1 MRKCGTV
8 KVVTKKQYPSARLT
22 MNVLR
27 LHPEAQ
33 IALIYSVFGG
43 LWILLSDR
51 FFVGFAATP
60 QALTEI
66 QTYKGWFFV
75 AVSALLIFFL
85 LRHSLEKERRAQA
98 ALKENQERILQGE
111 RQYRL
116 LFENNPLPMWIYD
129 QETLRFLA
137 VNQAARQKYGYSH
150 DEFLC
155 MTIKDIRP
163 ENEVPKLL
171 QNIQNHRE
179 QTQASGPWVH
189 KKKDGQFIYVEVFS
203 YGLEYFGSPARLVMA
218 NDVTERKQ
226 AEDALRESEERYRRL
241 TENAPD
247 LIYRYEFV
255 PERRFAYV
263 NPAATAITG
272 YTPEEHYADPD
283 LGFKLVD
290 SEDRPI
296 LEQVIHGKEGREP
309 LVLRWRK
316 KDGSLIWTDQRNVP
330 VYDQDNQLVAIE
342 GVARDITERKL
353 AEQSLRLVSV
363 RLAEAQE
370 AERLA
375 LSKELH
381 DQVGQSLTALGI
393 NLNLIRGAV
402 GRESPESLAL
412 RFDSS
417 FELLEEITEKIR
429 DVMSELHPPVLEDY
443 GLTAA
448 LRWLAERLKQ
458 QTGLD
463 VEVHG
468 KLIEPRLPLVIG
480 ISLFR
485 IAREALNNVVK
496 HSGVSHASIHLE
508 GEPDRV
514 LLRIEDNGK
523 GFQPRS
529 TVQDGQVHWGLATM
543 RERAEL
549 LNGRIAIDS
558 APGQGTRITISVPR
572 ETA

>member
-1 MRKCGTV
+1 MNTF
-8 KVVTKKQYPSARLT
+8 RLYSET
-22 MNVLR
+22 R
-27 LHPEAQ
+27 
-33 IALIYSVFGG
+33 IALIYLVFGG
-43 LWILLSDR
+43 LWILFSDR
-51 FFVGFAATP
+51 LLVRLAATP
-60 QALTEI
+60 QALTQI

-75 AVSALLIFFL
+75 AASAVLIFLL

-98 ALKENQERILQGE
+98 ALKANQERILQGE

-137 VNQAARQKYGYSH
+137 VNQAARRRYGYSH

-155 MTIKDIRP
+155 MTIDDIHP
-163 ENEVPKLL
+163 ENEVPRLL
-171 QNIQNHRE
+171 QNIQNRRE
-179 QTQASGPWVH
+179 QTQASGTTWVH

-203 YGLEYFGSPARLVMA
+203 YSLEYFGSPARLVMA

-263 NPAATAITG
+263 NPAATVITG
-272 YTPEEHYADPD
+272 YTPEEHYADPE
-283 LGFKLVD
+283 LGFNLILP
-290 SEDRPI
+290 EDRPL
-296 LEQVIHGKEGREP
+296 LEQAILGKEGRAP
-309 LVLRWRK
+309 LILRWRK
-316 KDGSLIWTDQRNVP
+316 KDGSIIWTDQRNVP
-330 VYDQDNQLVAIE
+330 VHDQGNQLVAIE
-342 GVARDITERKL
+342 GIARDITERKL
-353 AEQSLRLVSV
+353 AEQALRQVSV

-393 NLNLIRGAV
+393 NLNLARGAM
-402 GRESPESLAL
+402 GRESPETLDL

-429 DVMSELHPPVLEDY
+429 DVMAELHPPVLEDY
-443 GLTAA
+443 GLAAA
-448 LRWLAERLKQ
+448 LRWLAERLKRH
-458 QTGLD
+458 TGLEVD
-463 VEVHG
+463 VQG

-480 ISLFR
+480 VSLFR

-496 HSGVSHASIHLE
+496 HSGVTLASVYLE
-508 GEPDRV
+508 EESDRV
-514 LLRIEDNGK
+514 LLRIEDNGT
-523 GFQPRS
+523 GFQPHS
-529 TVQDGQVHWGLATM
+529 VVQDGQVHWGLATM

-549 LNGRIAIDS
+549 LKGRIHIDS
-558 APGQGTRITISVPR
+558 APGQGTRISISIPR
-572 ETA
+572 EVT

>member
-1 MRKCGTV
+1 MNTF
-8 KVVTKKQYPSARLT
+8 RLYSET
-22 MNVLR
+22 R
-27 LHPEAQ
+27 
-33 IALIYSVFGG
+33 IALIYLVFGG
-43 LWILLSDR
+43 LWILFSDR
-51 FFVGFAATP
+51 LLVRLAATP
-60 QALTEI
+60 QALTQI

-75 AVSALLIFFL
+75 AASAVLIFLL

-98 ALKENQERILQGE
+98 ALKANQERILQGE

-137 VNQAARQKYGYSH
+137 VNQAARRRYGYSH

-155 MTIKDIRP
+155 MTIDDIHP
-163 ENEVPKLL
+163 ENEVPRLL
-171 QNIQNHRE
+171 QNIQNRRE
-179 QTQASGPWVH
+179 QTQASGTTWVH

-203 YGLEYFGSPARLVMA
+203 YSLEYFGSPARLVMA
-218 NDVTERKQ
+218 KDVTERKQ

-263 NPAATAITG
+263 NPAATVITG
-272 YTPEEHYADPD
+272 YTPEEHYADPE
-283 LGFKLVD
+283 LGFNLILP
-290 SEDRPI
+290 EDRPL
-296 LEQVIHGKEGREP
+296 LEQAILGKEGRAP
-309 LVLRWRK
+309 LILRWRK
-316 KDGSLIWTDQRNVP
+316 KDGSIIWTDQRNVP
-330 VYDQDNQLVAIE
+330 VHDQGNQLVAIE
-342 GVARDITERKL
+342 GIARDITERKL
-353 AEQSLRLVSV
+353 AEQALRQVSV

-393 NLNLIRGAV
+393 NLNLARGAM
-402 GRESPESLAL
+402 GRESPETLDL

-429 DVMSELHPPVLEDY
+429 DVMAELHPPVLEDY
-443 GLTAA
+443 GLAAA
-448 LRWLAERLKQ
+448 LRWLAERLKR
-458 QTGLD
+458 QTGLEVD
-463 VEVHG
+463 VQG

-480 ISLFR
+480 VSLFR

-496 HSGVSHASIHLE
+496 HSGVTLASVYLE
-508 GEPDRV
+508 EESDRV

-523 GFQPRS
+523 GFQPHS
-529 TVQDGQVHWGLATM
+529 VVQDGQVHWGLATM

-549 LNGRIAIDS
+549 LKGRIHIDS
-558 APGQGTRITISVPR
+558 APGQGTRISISIPR
-572 ETA
+572 EVT

>member
-1 MRKCGTV
+1 MNTF
-8 KVVTKKQYPSARLT
+8 RLYSET
-22 MNVLR
+22 R
-27 LHPEAQ
+27 
-33 IALIYSVFGG
+33 IALIYLVFGG
-43 LWILLSDR
+43 LWILFSDR
-51 FFVGFAATP
+51 LLVRLAATP
-60 QALTEI
+60 QALTQI

-75 AVSALLIFFL
+75 AASAVLIFLL

-98 ALKENQERILQGE
+98 ALKANQERILQGE

-137 VNQAARQKYGYSH
+137 VNQAARRRYGYSH

-155 MTIKDIRP
+155 MTIDDIHP
-163 ENEVPKLL
+163 ENEVPRLL
-171 QNIQNHRE
+171 QNIQNRRE
-179 QTQASGPWVH
+179 QTQASGTTWVH

-203 YGLEYFGSPARLVMA
+203 YSLEYFGSPARLVMA

-263 NPAATAITG
+263 NPAATVITG
-272 YTPEEHYADPD
+272 YTPEEHYADPE
-283 LGFKLVD
+283 LGFNLILP
-290 SEDRPI
+290 EDRPL
-296 LEQVIHGKEGREP
+296 LEQAILGKEGRAP
-309 LVLRWRK
+309 LILRWRK
-316 KDGSLIWTDQRNVP
+316 KDGSIIWADQRNVP
-330 VYDQDNQLVAIE
+330 VHDQGNQLVAIE
-342 GVARDITERKL
+342 GIARDITERKL
-353 AEQSLRLVSV
+353 AEQALRQVSV

-393 NLNLIRGAV
+393 NLNLARGAM
-402 GRESPESLAL
+402 GRESPETLDL

-429 DVMSELHPPVLEDY
+429 DVMAELHPPVLEDY
-443 GLTAA
+443 GLAAA
-448 LRWLAERLKQ
+448 LRWLAERLKR
-458 QTGLD
+458 QTGLEVD
-463 VEVHG
+463 VQG

-480 ISLFR
+480 VSLFR

-496 HSGVSHASIHLE
+496 HSGVTLASVYLE
-508 GEPDRV
+508 EESDRV

-523 GFQPRS
+523 GFQPHS
-529 TVQDGQVHWGLATM
+529 VVQDGQVHWGLATM

-549 LNGRIAIDS
+549 LKGRIHIDS
-558 APGQGTRITISVPR
+558 APGQGTRISISIPR
-572 ETA
+572 EVT

>member
-1 MRKCGTV
+1 
-8 KVVTKKQYPSARLT
+8 
-22 MNVLR
+22 MNAFR
-27 LHPEAQ
+27 LHPETQ
-33 IALIYSVFGG
+33 IALIYLVFGG
-43 LWILLSDR
+43 LWILFSDR
-51 FFVGFAATP
+51 LLVRFAATP
-60 QALTEI
+60 EALTQI

-75 AVSALLIFFL
+75 AASAVLIFFL

-129 QETLRFLA
+129 QESLRFLA
-137 VNQAARQKYGYSH
+137 VNQAARWKYGYSNS
-150 DEFLC
+150 EFLS

-163 ENEVPKLL
+163 GYEILAMLEKTK
-171 QNIQNHRE
+171 NHHD
-179 QTQASGPWVH
+179 QVQVSGPWVH
-189 KKKDGQFIYVEVFS
+189 EKKNGERMYIEIVS
-203 YGLEYFGSPARLVMA
+203 CSLEYFGSPARLVMA

-283 LGFKLVD
+283 LGFKLVHP
-290 SEDRPI
+290 EDRPL
-296 LEQVIHGKEGREP
+296 LEQVILGESLAP
-309 LVLRWRK
+309 LILRWRK
-316 KDGSLIWTDQRNVP
+316 KDGTTIWTEQRNVP
-330 VYDQDNQLVAIE
+330 IYDSNGRLIAIE
-342 GVARDITERKL
+342 GVARNITERKQ
-353 AEQSLRLVSV
+353 AEQALRQISV

-393 NLNLIRGAV
+393 NLNLVRGAIER
-402 GRESPESLAL
+402 GSPESLTL

-429 DVMSELHPPVLEDY
+429 DIMAELHPPVLEDY
-443 GLTAA
+443 GLAAA
-448 LRWLAERLKQ
+448 LRWLAERLKR

-468 KLIEPRLPLVIG
+468 KLIEPRLPLVTA

-496 HSGVSHASIHLE
+496 HAGVMRASVTLE
-508 GEPDRV
+508 EGKEGV
-514 LLRIEDNGK
+514 LLHIEDNGK

-529 TVQDGQVHWGLATM
+529 VVQDGQVHWGLATM
-543 RERAEL
+543 RERAEML
-549 LNGRIAIDS
+549 KGHLHIDS
-558 APGQGTRITISVPR
+558 APGQGTRVSISVPR
-572 ETA
+572 EAA

>member
-1 MRKCGTV
+1 MNTF
-8 KVVTKKQYPSARLT
+8 RLYSET
-22 MNVLR
+22 R
-27 LHPEAQ
+27 
-33 IALIYSVFGG
+33 IALIYLVFGG
-43 LWILLSDR
+43 LWILFSDR
-51 FFVGFAATP
+51 LLDRFATTP

-75 AVSALLIFFL
+75 AASALLIFFL

-98 ALKENQERILQGE
+98 ALQENQERILQGE

-137 VNQAARQKYGYSH
+137 VNQAARWKYGYSNS
-150 DEFLC
+150 EFLS

-171 QNIQNHRE
+171 QNIQNHHE

-189 KKKDGQFIYVEVFS
+189 KKKDGQAIYVEVFS
-203 YGLEYFGSPARLVMA
+203 YSLEYFGRPARLVMA
-218 NDVTERKQ
+218 SDVTERKQ

-255 PERRFAYV
+255 PERRFVYV
-263 NPAATAITG
+263 NPAAIAITG
-272 YTPEEHYADPD
+272 YSPEEHYAEPE
-283 LGFKLVD
+283 LGFKLVHP
-290 SEDRPI
+290 EDRPL
-296 LEQVIHGKEGREP
+296 LEQAILGKEGRKP
-309 LVLRWRK
+309 LILRWQK
-316 KDGSLIWTDQRNVP
+316 KGGGIIWAEQRNVP

-342 GVARDITERKL
+342 GIARDITERKL
-353 AEQSLRLVSV
+353 AEQALRQVSV

-370 AERLA
+370 AERIA

-393 NLNLIRGAV
+393 NLNLVRGAI
-402 GRESPESLAL
+402 GRGSLESLTT
-412 RFDSS
+412 RFDAS

-429 DVMSELHPPVLEDY
+429 DVMAELHPPVLEDY
-443 GLTAA
+443 GLAAA
-448 LRWLAERLKQ
+448 LRWLAERLKR

-468 KLIEPRLPLVIG
+468 KLIEPRLPLVTRV
-480 ISLFR
+480 SLFR

-496 HSGVSHASIHLE
+496 HSGVTRASVYLE
-508 GEPDRV
+508 EESDRV

-523 GFQPRS
+523 GFQPRNI
-529 TVQDGQVHWGLATM
+529 VQDGQVHWGLATM

-549 LNGRIAIDS
+549 LKGRIHIDS
-558 APGQGTRITISVPR
+558 APGQGTRISISVPR
-572 ETA
+572 EAA

>member
-1 MRKCGTV
+1 MNTF
-8 KVVTKKQYPSARLT
+8 RLYSET
-22 MNVLR
+22 R
-27 LHPEAQ
+27 
-33 IALIYSVFGG
+33 IALIYLVFGG
-43 LWILLSDR
+43 LWILFSDR
-51 FFVGFAATP
+51 LLVRLAATP
-60 QALTEI
+60 QALTQI

-75 AVSALLIFFL
+75 AASAVLIFLL

-98 ALKENQERILQGE
+98 ALKANQERILQGE

-137 VNQAARQKYGYSH
+137 VNQAARRRYGYSH

-155 MTIKDIRP
+155 MTIDDIHP
-163 ENEVPKLL
+163 ENEVPRLL
-171 QNIQNHRE
+171 QNIQNRRE
-179 QTQASGPWVH
+179 QTQASGTTWVH

-203 YGLEYFGSPARLVMA
+203 YSLEYFGSPARLVMA

-263 NPAATAITG
+263 NPAATVITG
-272 YTPEEHYADPD
+272 YTPKEHYADPE
-283 LGFKLVD
+283 LGFNLILP
-290 SEDRPI
+290 EDRPL
-296 LEQVIHGKEGREP
+296 LEQAILGKEGRAP
-309 LVLRWRK
+309 LILRWRK
-316 KDGSLIWTDQRNVP
+316 KDGSIIWTDQRNVP
-330 VYDQDNQLVAIE
+330 VHDQGNQLVAIE
-342 GVARDITERKL
+342 GIARDITERKL
-353 AEQSLRLVSV
+353 AEQALRQVSV

-381 DQVGQSLTALGI
+381 DQVGQSLTALSI
-393 NLNLIRGAV
+393 NLNLARGAM
-402 GRESPESLAL
+402 GRESPETLDL

-429 DVMSELHPPVLEDY
+429 DVMAELHPPVLEDY
-443 GLTAA
+443 GLAAA
-448 LRWLAERLKQ
+448 LRWLAERLKR
-458 QTGLD
+458 QTGLEVD
-463 VEVHG
+463 VQG

-480 ISLFR
+480 VSLFR

-496 HSGVSHASIHLE
+496 HSGVTLASVYLE
-508 GEPDRV
+508 EESDRV

-523 GFQPRS
+523 GFQPHS
-529 TVQDGQVHWGLATM
+529 VVQDGQVHWGLATM

-549 LNGRIAIDS
+549 LKGRIHIDS
-558 APGQGTRITISVPR
+558 APGQGTRISISIPR
-572 ETA
+572 EVT